1 MDIELNE
8 QSAWFE
14 MKEATEKCNNG
25 EKIDFTR
32 VNYIMEQLLYGAECC
47 KEMIT
52 NRENLSDEDFYVML
66 NQFAYVSGWD
76 ELDCY
81 NVLEIA
87 YNMKFVDEAVIKTT
101 MHTNVQKTEG
111 NGSDYSWWNEEVGID
126 FKIIY
131 TKDFDVDYEHFY
143 TAEEIK
149 KLINEKKIVI
159 ISREERDLI
168 SDEENY
174 KKEDY
179 QMFDDAFDDY
189 SMQYE
194 FFNEGGKFYKY
205 TLMYIK
211 KQLTAEKLK
220 TLFSNH
226 LEHTSSEV
234 CDIIGDNGNRSD
246 FGVYIAKEYLKEFQN
261 NGYAK
266 RLKKLNDF
274 NNHRN

>member
-1 MDIELNE
+1 M
-8 QSAWFE
+8 F
-14 MKEATEKCNNG
+14 K
-25 EKIDFTR
+25 
-32 VNYIMEQLLYGAECC
+32 
-47 KEMIT
+47 
-52 NRENLSDEDFYVML
+52 
-66 NQFAYVSGWD
+66 
-76 ELDCY
+76 
-81 NVLEIA
+81 
-87 YNMKFVDEAVIKTT
+87 
-101 MHTNVQKTEG
+101 KTEG

-211 KQLTAEKLK
+211 KK
-220 TLFSNH
+220 S
-226 LEHTSSEV
+226 
-234 CDIIGDNGNRSD
+234 
-246 FGVYIAKEYLKEFQN
+246 
-261 NGYAK
+261 
-266 RLKKLNDF
+266 
-274 NNHRN
+274 